1 VKSKLR
7 LAALGLA
14 GVAYV
19 WFAAV
24 RNVGE
29 VKTRKAERRAAR
41 AR

>member
-14 GVAYV
+14 GIFYV
-19 WFAAV
+19 WFAGV
-24 RNVGE
+24 RNAGE
-29 VKTRKAERRAAR
+29 VKARKAERRAAR